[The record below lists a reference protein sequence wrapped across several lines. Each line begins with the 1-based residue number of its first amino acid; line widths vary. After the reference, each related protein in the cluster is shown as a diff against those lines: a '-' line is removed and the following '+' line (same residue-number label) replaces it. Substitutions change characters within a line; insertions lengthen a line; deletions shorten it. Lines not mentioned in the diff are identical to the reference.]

1 MIFPDSYKRI
11 WDSTPGHSN
20 ITKIKALLKDYT
32 KEDSI
37 LGSFWGLIFTLHW
50 GRHHVKSVHQIAQT
64 QYTSV
69 EAILSDLKAL
79 KPREGGSL
87 DKRIKFIELQIIA
100 QRRDSPEPQ
109 FNLK

>member
-1 MIFPDSYKRI
+1 M
-11 WDSTPGHSN
+11 
-20 ITKIKALLKDYT
+20 
-32 KEDSI
+32 
-37 LGSFWGLIFTLHW
+37 GSFWGLIFTLHW

-79 KPREGGSL
+79 NPRAGGSL
-87 DKRIKFIELQIIA
+87 DKRIKFIESQIITK
-100 QRRDSPEPQ
+100 RSDNPDLQ